1 MVTVTRQ
8 RWRINVDILKQLTK
22 IFWEVFNDEDIVLT
36 RETTAN
42 DIDGW
47 DSFAH
52 LNLIMSIEEFF
63 KIDITDEE
71 APSLQNIGDL
81 VDLINLKVD

>member
-1 MVTVTRQ
+1 M
-8 RWRINVDILKQLTK
+8 DILKQLTK

-63 KIDITDEE
+63 EIEITDEE
-71 APSLQNIGDL
+71 APGLQNVGDL
-81 VDLINLKVD
+81 IDLIGLKTN